1 MLYMSGRYK
10 LIEGLSGVEVVA
22 NDFVIVGFGDNEVDA
37 QRSHDAN
44 LLAFIQ
50 RCEQSG
56 VNLDANKMELRVS
69 EVPFIGHVATAD
81 GLRVDP
87 MKVRAINEMPRPTD
101 VAAVQ
106 RLLGLTQYLAK
117 FLPLLS
123 DMTKPL
129 RELTT
134 KDVDF
139 QWHEPHQA
147 AFDALKAA
155 VTNTP
160 VLRYYNLEEE
170 VTLQSGL
177 GAALMQNGQPVAYSS
192 RALTSAETRYAQIE
206 KELLAVV
213 FACQR
218 FDAYVYGRANVN
230 VESDHKPLAIIMRK
244 TLDSAP
250 KRLQRMLLALQ
261 KYDINLR

>member
-1 MLYMSGRYK
+1 M
-10 LIEGLSGVEVVA
+10 EVVA
-22 NDFVIVGFGDNEVDA
+22 DDFVIVGFGDNEVDA
-37 QRSHDAN
+37 HDAN

-50 RCEQSG
+50 LCEQSG
-56 VNLDANKMELRVS
+56 VKLNANKMELRIP

-87 MKVRAINEMPRPTD
+87 RKVRAINEMPRPTD

-117 FLPLLS
+117 FLPRLS

-129 RELTT
+129 RELTA

-139 QWHEPHQA
+139 QWDEPQQA

-160 VLRYYNLEEE
+160 LLRYYNLEEE
-170 VTLQSGL
+170 VTLQCDASQSGL
-177 GAALMQNGQPVAYSS
+177 GAALIQNGQPVAYAS

-206 KELLAVV
+206 KELLAVL
-213 FACQR
+213 F
-218 FDAYVYGRANVN
+218 
-230 VESDHKPLAIIMRK
+230 SDLMRMCMAEP
-244 TLDSAP
+244 T
-250 KRLQRMLLALQ
+250 
-261 KYDINLR
+261 